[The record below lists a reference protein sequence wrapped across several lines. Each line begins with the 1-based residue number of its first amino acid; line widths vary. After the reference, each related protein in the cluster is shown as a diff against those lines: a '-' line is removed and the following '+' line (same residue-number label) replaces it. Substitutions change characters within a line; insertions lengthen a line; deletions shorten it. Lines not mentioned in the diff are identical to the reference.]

1 MRIVVATHGHCF
13 DGLASAAL
21 FSRLAQE
28 VESKEALF
36 EYHACAYGPPEARP
50 VPIPFDGDRNAMLD
64 FQFSDI
70 PALTWYFDHHATA
83 FPNSQLRERFDER
96 VETGRYHF
104 DPACRSCAR
113 LIARV
118 ARANYG
124 LELGLLEPLATL
136 ADRVDSAQFDS
147 PREAIDRS
155 TPLAK
160 LVGLVERYG
169 DSRFLGKWVPRLLER
184 PVNEVAQHPDVD
196 REFSPI
202 AREQHSFVEHVKSRA
217 VDRGSVVYAD
227 LTDRVHSAFAKF
239 VTYALFP
246 RSVYSVVLGCIPG
259 AIRISVGYNPWSG
272 SKLRHNL
279 GELCQSHGGGGHP
292 VVGGV
297 AFSLDATD
305 QARKVALSLVSAL
318 EEW

>member
-1 MRIVVATHGHCF
+1 
-13 DGLASAAL
+13 
-21 FSRLAQE
+21 
-28 VESKEALF
+28 
-36 EYHACAYGPPEARP
+36 
-50 VPIPFDGDRNAMLD
+50 MLD

-70 PALTWYFDHHATA
+70 AALNWYFDHHATA
-83 FPNSQLRERFDER
+83 FPSLELRARFDER
-96 VETGRYHF
+96 VDTGKYHF

-113 LIARV
+113 LITRV
-118 ARANYG
+118 AQAKFG
-124 LELGLLEPLATL
+124 VGFGMLEPLATL

-155 TPLAK
+155 TPLSK

-169 DSRFLGKWVPRLLER
+169 DDQFLHQWVPRLLER
-184 PVNEVAQHPDVD
+184 PVSEVAKHPDVD
-196 REFSPI
+196 QQFSPI
-202 AREQHSFVEHVKSRA
+202 AREQHTFVEHVKSRA

-227 LTDRVHSAFAKF
+227 LTDRVHSAFTKF

-246 RSVYSVVLGCIPG
+246 KSVYSVVLGCIPG
-259 AIRISVGYNPWSG
+259 AVRLSVGYNPWSG
-272 SKLRHNL
+272 FKRQHNL

-297 AFSLDATD
+297 AFSLDATE